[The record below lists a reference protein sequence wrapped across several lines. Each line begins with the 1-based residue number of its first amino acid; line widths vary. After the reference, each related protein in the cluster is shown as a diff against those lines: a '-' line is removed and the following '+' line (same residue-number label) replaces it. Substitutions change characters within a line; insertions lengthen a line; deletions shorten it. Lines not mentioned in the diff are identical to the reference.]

1 MQNGQGKDVNVLTVC
16 YFKRK
21 IVSRFSALIIYW
33 LLQEMLKKKEIGV
46 IDKVILLLE
55 NQYWQENLKGH
66 NFSSPFILAM
76 L

>member
-33 LLQEMLKKKEIGV
+33 LLQEMLKKKEIGA
-46 IDKVILLLE
+46 IDVVTLLLE
-55 NQYWQENLKGH
+55 NQ
-66 NFSSPFILAM
+66 
-76 L
+76 